1 MSNTKQY
8 NKQYYIDHK
17 EKREEQC
24 KQWRKDNLE
33 KVRKINEQW
42 QKNNLEKV
50 RKCCKQW
57 RKNNPQYFK
66 NRYRTNLRF
75 NLNWKVSRE
84 IEKELKSNRH
94 WETLVDYTIND
105 LIKRLLKTMP
115 SGYDWDDF
123 LRGELHIDHIIP
135 ISAFNFNKPEDYDFQ
150 RCWALGNLRLL
161 PAKENFKKYNKL
173 IKPFQSSL
181 TM

>member
-8 NKQYYIDHK
+8 NKQYYIEHK
-17 EKREEQC
+17 DKRKKQQ
-24 KQWRKDNLE
+24 KQWRKDNPE
-33 KVRKINEQW
+33 KVIEINKRW
-42 QKNNLEKV
+42 QKRNPEKLK
-50 RKCCKQW
+50 KCCKRW
-57 RKNNPQYFK
+57 RENNSQYFK

-75 NLNWKVSRE
+75 NLNWKISKE
-84 IEKELKSNRH
+84 IEKELKSNKH
-94 WETLVDYTIND
+94 WEVLVGYTVND

-115 SGYDWDDF
+115 LDYSWNDF

-150 RCWALGNLRLL
+150 RCWALENLRLL
-161 PAKENFKKYNKL
+161 PAKENLKKYNKL

-181 TM
+181 VM